1 MTASKIGG
9 VLAPVLTA
17 FTNRSELDVERSVIH
32 CQWLLQ
38 NGCDSLVVFGTTS
51 EANSCSV
58 SERSAFLERL
68 VSAGVHPERLM
79 PGTGCCS
86 LKDTIELTRQA
97 IQLGCAGVLTLPP
110 FYYKQISV
118 DGLFQYFSQVI
129 EAVSDQRLRLYLYHI
144 PPISMVP
151 IPLDLVE
158 KLLDRFPE
166 TLAGV
171 KDSSGDYASMQNFL
185 QFAEKGFAVFSG
197 SEEFLLPLLQT
208 GGAGTISAAAN
219 VIPGTLQALYK
230 GWKQPGSEQRQ
241 TAVKKIS
248 SVLRSKPLIPSL
260 KAILAKA
267 RRDVRWKKCRPPL
280 VALNLKEEE
289 DLFEALDNAQFEWP
303 EFASPL
309 QGGKL

>member
-17 FTNRSELDVERSVIH
+17 FTNRAELDVERSLTH

-58 SERSAFLERL
+58 SERSALLERL
-68 VSAGVHPERLM
+68 VAAGVHPERLI

-97 IQLGCAGVLTLPP
+97 VQLGCAGVLTLPP

-129 EAVSDQRLRLYLYHI
+129 DTVNDERLRLYLYHI

-171 KDSSGDYASMQNFL
+171 KDSSGDWASMQSFL
-185 QFAEKGFAVFSG
+185 QFAEKGFDVFSG
-197 SEEFLLPLLQT
+197 SEEFLLPLLQA

-219 VIPGTLQALYK
+219 VIPGILQALYQ

-267 RRDVRWKKCRPPL
+267 RRDARWKECRPPL

-289 DLFEALDNAQFEWP
+289 DLFEALDETQFDWHTSGP
-303 EFASPL
+303 GPA
-309 QGGKL
+309 